1 MYKIFQSFLNGN
13 WQVIVL
19 IEIFPYLIFGNYGLS
34 WVKMNC
40 QNILNSLHK
49 DNLNKTETDDSF
61 QIGQFIIDG
70 FSLFYKLDHRCF
82 SFGGLML
89 FVT

>member
-1 MYKIFQSFLNGN
+1 
-13 WQVIVL
+13 
-19 IEIFPYLIFGNYGLS
+19 
-34 WVKMNC
+34 MNC